1 MTASLSAHGVP
12 LPSGAGVIA
21 PLSRSEKD
29 PEAGAARRRK
39 IAKAVAQMG
48 LGIGVMFVAKAA
60 VTAAAVWASA
70 PALLALYLT
79 ATAAAVTAG
88 SLDYMK
94 QKKAAEAEG
103 REAPSL
109 FSVINNSK
117 SAKMAFGFTALG
129 GAAFAFLAD
138 LVDVFYPSAPS
149 VAAAPSVPEAAGAI
163 DQAAS
168 APEQAASAAAA
179 GPAAGQ
185 AAEVASAVQQAAT
198 PHDILPKETLWG
210 IAQHYA
216 GEGATPGQIAEKM
229 HDIAAFNQIENVNVI
244 QAGQT
249 LKLPVTAEDF
259 ERVAQLREQMA
270 ATARAAA
277 QASAQAAVEAQATA
291 AVADYSG
298 LPPVS
303 DVTDENGVRT
313 IVHASGIVETHTPV
327 VPVADAVELPAAAP
341 APVVPVVDAPAP
353 AVMECTISETDSA
366 VNVSCT
372 EPRSDVIKP
381 GEGIDFRVAGQAG
394 EAFRSALSPD
404 SPAMKTEDFLAEF
417 AVNDALEAYQS
428 GQMKL
433 KP

>member
-12 LPSGAGVIA
+12 LASGAGVIA

-48 LGIGVMFVAKAA
+48 LGIGVMFMAKAA

-149 VAAAPSVPEAAGAI
+149 VSAAPSVPEAAGTI
-163 DQAAS
+163 DY
-168 APEQAASAAAA
+168 SAAAPE
-179 GPAAGQ
+179 PAALEPATP
-185 AAEVASAVQQAAT
+185 AADVASAVQDAVT
-198 PHDILPKETLWG
+198 SHDVRPGDTLWG

-229 HDIAAFNQIENVNVI
+229 HDIAAFNQIENVNAI

-277 QASAQAAVEAQATA
+277 QASAQAAVEAQATV
-291 AVADYSG
+291 AVPDYSG

-313 IVHASGIVETHTPV
+313 IVHASGIVETHTPG
-327 VPVADAVELPAAAP
+327 VPVADAVQLPAAPAAAP
-341 APVVPVVDAPAP
+341 VAVPVVDAPAP

-428 GQMKL
+428 GHMKL